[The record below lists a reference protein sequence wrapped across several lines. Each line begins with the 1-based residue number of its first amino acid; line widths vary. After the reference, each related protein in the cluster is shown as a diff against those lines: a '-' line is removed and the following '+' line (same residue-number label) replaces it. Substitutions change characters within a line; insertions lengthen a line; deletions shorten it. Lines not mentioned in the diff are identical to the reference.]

1 MSKENMKYGLT
12 EIYLPPLLNLSLWP
26 FVVMLVLYVGPS
38 YVTTN
43 NEYRCQHHLKIIEYS
58 MLVDSFKYKDVL

>member
-12 EIYLPPLLNLSLWP
+12 EIYLSPLLNSLMP

-43 NEYRCQHHLKIIEYS
+43 NEYRCQHHLKRIEYS
-58 MLVDSFKYKDVL
+58 MLVDSFMYNDVL

>member
-12 EIYLPPLLNLSLWP
+12 EIYLAPLLNLSLRP

-38 YVTTN
+38 YVTAN
-43 NEYRCQHHLKIIEYS
+43 NEYRCQHHLKRIEYS
-58 MLVDSFKYKDVL
+58 MLLENFIYNDVL

>member
-12 EIYLPPLLNLSLWP
+12 EIYLLPLLNLSLRP
-26 FVVMLVLYVGPS
+26 IVVILVLYVGPS

-43 NEYRCQHHLKIIEYS
+43 NKYRCQHHLKRIEYS
-58 MLVDSFKYKDVL
+58 MLLDSFIFNDVI

>member
-12 EIYLPPLLNLSLWP
+12 EIYLPPLLNLSLRP

-43 NEYRCQHHLKIIEYS
+43 NENRCQHHLKRIEYS
-58 MLVDSFKYKDVL
+58 MLLDSFIYNDVL